1 MYCKLI
7 PQPCFNNDG
16 RIYLLQ
22 FIPNN
27 GFHDTLIGSNQY
39 NGMNQKIANQYLNI
53 PNSVVFHQQYF
64 SSYNIPR
71 TSRQKIN
78 LDQNAARFKE
88 KFYSLF
94 TYKKRIPKI
103 FVFIIHNNIAAKLN
117 LRCVAREEYRSVNKY
132 FQNFSKNQKEII
144 EYLSSLS
151 DEERNQLQT
160 KSIGQCEKKSIK

>member
-16 RIYLLQ
+16 RIYLMQ
-22 FIPNN
+22 FLPNN
-27 GFHDTLIGSNQY
+27 GFHDTLIVSNKY
-39 NGMNQKIANQYLNI
+39 NGMSQIITNQYLNI
-53 PNSVVFHQQYF
+53 PSSVVIHQQYF
-64 SSYNIPR
+64 SSFNIPR
-71 TSRQKIN
+71 IPRQKIN
-78 LDQNAARFKE
+78 LDQNAARIKE

-117 LRCVAREEYRSVNKY
+117 LRRVTREEYRSVNKY

-151 DEERNQLQT
+151 DEERNQLQI
-160 KSIGQCEKKSIK
+160 KSISQCEKDQ